1 MNRRH
6 FLRHAAAAGAGAAAT
21 TALAAPAIAQ
31 DIAQDRPS
39 ITWRLTSSFPKNL
52 DIIFGAAQEIADSV
66 KNATDGQ
73 FTIQIFASGE
83 IVPGLQA
90 ADAVSAGTVEM
101 AHTCSYYYIGQDPAF
116 ALGTAIPF
124 GLNARMM
131 NAWFTAGGGNDLINE
146 FLAPRNLYALPA
158 GNSGTQMGGWFRKE
172 INTIDDLKGLK
183 MRIAGLAGQVLQK
196 VGVTPQ
202 QIAAGDVYP
211 ALEKGTIDATEFVG
225 PYDDQ
230 KLGFHKVAKYYYYPA
245 WWEGGPAMHAFF
257 NLEKFNALPKSYQQI
272 LTNACASANNNMLAN
287 YDARNAVALK
297 QVVAEGAILKPFSQ
311 EIMEACYKAAL
322 ETYAE
327 LSEKSPAFKT
337 LYDNQ
342 LAFKKDAYLWAQ
354 VAEYSYDTFMMIQ
367 QRNGTL

>member
-1 MNRRH
+1 MNRRY
-6 FLRHAAAAGAGAAAT
+6 FLRQAAVSGAGAAVAT
-21 TALAAPAIAQ
+21 TLAAPAIAQ
-31 DIAQDRPS
+31 DRPQ
-39 ITWRLTSSFPKNL
+39 ITWRLTSSFPQNL
-52 DIIFGAAQEIADSV
+52 DIIFGAAREIANSV
-66 KNATDGQ
+66 KKATDGQ

-83 IVPGLQA
+83 LVPGLQA
-90 ADAVSAGTVEM
+90 ADAVAAGTVEM

-124 GLNARMM
+124 GLNARMT
-131 NAWFTAGGGNDLINE
+131 NAWFTAGGGTDLINE

-183 MRIAGLAGQVLQK
+183 MRIAGLAGQVMQK

-202 QIAAGDVYP
+202 QIAGGDVYP

-230 KLGFHKVAKYYYYPA
+230 KLGFHRIAKYYYYPA

-257 NLEKFNALPKSYQQI
+257 NLEKFNELPESYQQI

-287 YDARNAVALK
+287 YDAHNAVALK
-297 QVVAEGAILKPFSQ
+297 ELVAAGAVLKPFSQ

-327 LSEKSPAFKT
+327 LSEQSPDFKK
-337 LYDNQ
+337 LYDSQ
-342 LAFKKDAYLWAQ
+342 LAFKRDAYLWAQ

-367 QRNGTL
+367 QRAGAL

>member
-1 MNRRH
+1 MDRRR
-6 FLRHAAAAGAGAAAT
+6 FLKQAATAGAGAATAAT
-21 TALAAPAIAQ
+21 LAAPAIAQ
-31 DIAQDRPS
+31 EQPQ

-52 DIIFGAAQEIADSV
+52 DIIFGAANEIADSV
-66 KNATDGQ
+66 KNATDGR
-73 FTIQIFASGE
+73 FTIQVFAAGE
-83 IVPGLQA
+83 IVPCLQA
-90 ADAVSAGTVEM
+90 AYAVANGTVEM

-124 GLNARMM
+124 GLNARMT
-131 NAWFTAGGGNDLINE
+131 NAWFETGGTDMINE

-183 MRIAGLAGQVLQK
+183 MRIAGLAGQIMTK

-257 NLEKFNALPKSYQQI
+257 NLDKWNGLPKSYQQI
-272 LTNACASANNNMLAN
+272 LANACASANNKMLAN
-287 YDARNAVALK
+287 YDAQNATALK
-297 QVVAEGAILKPFSQ
+297 QLVAEGAILKPFSQ
-311 EIMEACYKAAL
+311 EVMEACYKAAM

-327 LSEKSPAFKT
+327 LSEKSPDFKK
-337 LYDNQ
+337 LYDSQ

-354 VAEYSYDTFMMIQ
+354 VAEYSFDTFMMIQ
-367 QRNGTL
+367 QRNGAL

>member
-1 MNRRH
+1 MNRRN
-6 FLRHAAAAGAGAAAT
+6 FLRQAATAGAGAAAVLP
-21 TALAAPAIAQ
+21 LAAPAL
-31 DIAQDRPS
+31 AQDRPS
-39 ITWRLTSSFPKNL
+39 IAWRLTSSFPKNL
-52 DIIFGAAQEIADSV
+52 DIIFGAANEIAESV

-73 FTIQIFASGE
+73 FTIQIFAAGE

-90 ADAVSAGTVEM
+90 ADAVANGTVEM

-124 GLNARMM
+124 GLNARMT

-146 FLAPRNLYALPA
+146 FLAPRGLYALPA

-172 INTIDDLKGLK
+172 INTLEDLKGLK
-183 MRIAGLAGQVLQK
+183 MRIAGLAGQILTK

-230 KLGFHKVAKYYYYPA
+230 KLGFQKVAKYYYYPA

-257 NLEKFNALPKSYQQI
+257 NLEKFNELPRSYQQI
-272 LTNACASANNNMLAN
+272 LANACASANNNMLAN

-297 QVVAEGAILKPFSQ
+297 QLVADGAILKPFSQ
-311 EIMEACYKAAL
+311 EIMEACYKAAM

-327 LSEKSPAFKT
+327 LSEQSPSFKT
-337 LYDNQ
+337 LYDSQ
-342 LAFKKDAYLWAQ
+342 LA
-354 VAEYSYDTFMMIQ
+354 
-367 QRNGTL
+367 

>member
-1 MNRRH
+1 MDRRH
-6 FLRHAAAAGAGAAAT
+6 FFKQAATAGVGAAAA

-31 DIAQDRPS
+31 ESPRVS
-39 ITWRLTSSFPKNL
+39 WRLTSSFPKSL
-52 DIIFGAAQEIADSV
+52 DIIFNAANQIADSV
-66 KNATDGQ
+66 RNATDGK
-73 FTIQIFASGE
+73 FTIQTFGAGE
-83 IVPGLQA
+83 IVPPLQA
-90 ADAVSAGTVEM
+90 ADAVANGTVEM

-124 GLNARMM
+124 GLNARMT

-183 MRIAGLAGQVLQK
+183 MRIAGLAGQVMQK

-202 QIAAGDVYP
+202 QIAGGDVYA

-230 KLGFHKVAKYYYYPA
+230 KLGFVKVAKYYYYPA

-257 NLEKFNALPKSYQQI
+257 NLEKFKSLPKSYQQI
-272 LTNACASANNNMLAN
+272 VTDACAAANMSMLAN
-287 YDARNAVALK
+287 YDAHNAMALK
-297 QVVAEGAILKPFSQ
+297 KLVAEGAVLKAFSR
-311 EIMEACYKAAL
+311 EIMDVCFKAAM
-322 ETYAE
+322 ETYAD
-327 LSEKSPAFKT
+327 LSAKSPAFKKI
-337 LYDNQ
+337 YDSQ
-342 LAFKKDAYLWAQ
+342 QAFKKDAYLWAQ
-354 VAEYSYDTFMMIQ
+354 IAEYSYDTYMMTQ
-367 QRNGTL
+367 QRAGTL